1 MKIEII
7 TSDIDNPRL
16 LREFTQRK
24 VQFAM
29 DRINAQARRVVIQL
43 KSSNSS
49 TESGLCRIDVEL
61 GCDEQIHVSAHGNS
75 AFDSVLQAL
84 RNLETALK
92 PDQDRGRI
100 HYRDGH

>member
-29 DRINAQARRVVIQL
+29 DRVNAQARRVVIQL
-43 KSSNSS
+43 ENSDSSSQ
-49 TESGLCRIDVEL
+49 SGLCRIDVEL
-61 GCDEQIHVSAHGNS
+61 GRDEQIHVSAHGNS
-75 AFDSVLQAL
+75 AFESVLQAV
-84 RNLETALK
+84 RNLETAIKQDL
-92 PDQDRGRI
+92 DRGRI
-100 HYRDGH
+100 HYRTGL